1 ASVLTE
7 MIPGTTVRHAACLR
21 MNVHQHIGQRPTS
34 VRKTGA
40 NHVAVDYALP
50 VVFVLLWASGIVVPR
65 AFKPY
70 VEPFVFITARN
81 AGAAVVLVLLALALR
96 RSWPSTRAD
105 RLGLIWTGALLQ
117 GFFLMAGYWAIVNG
131 LQVGVA
137 ALIAALQPG
146 LTALFAAVMVG
157 EGL

>member
-1 ASVLTE
+1 N
-7 MIPGTTVRHAACLR
+7 GTSCRLSAHECAPTHRTNA
-21 MNVHQHIGQRPTS
+21 HQHAKNRRKPRCACRGLRPPG
-34 VRKTGA
+34 RLRPP
-40 NHVAVDYALP
+40 VAAG
-50 VVFVLLWASGIVVPR
+50 LLVPP
-65 AFKPY
+65 AFQPD
-70 VEPFVFITARN
+70 VQPFLFITPRN
-81 AGAAVVLVLLALALR
+81 AGAAVVLVLIALALR

-157 EGL
+157 EGLSRR